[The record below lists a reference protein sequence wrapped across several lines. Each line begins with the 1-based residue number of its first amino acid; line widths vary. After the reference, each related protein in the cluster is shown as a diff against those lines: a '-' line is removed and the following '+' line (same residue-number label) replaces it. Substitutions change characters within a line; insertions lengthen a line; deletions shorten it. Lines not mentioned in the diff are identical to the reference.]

1 MTRGEYMRQARKR
14 AGLTIKQLGR
24 LSGVGY
30 STVSEL
36 ERDIRNDCRIST
48 LELLEDTLRISI
60 DEYVGHTIQGGNNN
74 D

>member
-1 MTRGEYMRQARKR
+1 MRQARKR
-14 AGLTIKQLGR
+14 AGLTIKQLDR
-24 LSGVGY
+24 SSGVGY

-48 LELLEDTLRISI
+48 LELLADTLRISI
-60 DEYVGHTIQGGNNN
+60 DEYVGHTIQGGNDN